1 MLSPA
6 QNIFFMIFAFLIMIF
21 CIGIIVVGIIVIHDL
36 PYKIAK
42 SKNHPQKDAIRCMS
56 IMGLIL
62 FPLWLF
68 AMIWAY
74 IDVRAKG
81 IPIVE
86 IASVPETA
94 TNNNISY
101 KPPLEVNKQR
111 IRTKRKLNKE
121 TPKSP
126 KVNDTVKSK
135 KNILKDKPEQ
145 NNKEK

>member
-6 QNIFFMIFAFLIMIF
+6 QNIFYFIFAFLIMVF
-21 CIGIIVVGIIVIHDL
+21 SIGIIIVGIIVIHDL

-42 SKNHPQKDAIRCMS
+42 SKSHPQQNAIRCMS

-62 FPLWLF
+62 FPLWLL

-81 IPIVE
+81 IPAVE
-86 IASVPETA
+86 IASVEAVPK
-94 TNNNISY
+94 NYSSR
-101 KPPLEVNKQR
+101 KPAVAVNKQR
-111 IRTKRKLNKE
+111 VQRKSKVDNK
-121 TPKSP
+121 TLKSTEINNII
-126 KVNDTVKSK
+126 KTK
-135 KNILKDKPEQ
+135 KNIPKNKTEQ